1 MESGPSGPFLGR
13 ESAANR
19 ANYKPGEYFTMKQ
32 PDQYAGIFWIL
43 LGVVITVS
51 SFFYGVGS
59 FSTPGPGFITFG
71 AGAILTALSLLLW
84 VSAGKSKGSA
94 QSLRSLWEGRQTGK
108 AFYILG
114 LLVAYMLLLSPL
126 GFLIS
131 TFLLLILL
139 FRVQGAYSL
148 KTVFFLSASAT
159 LASLVVFDV
168 WLGVQLPRG
177 FMGYI
182 LF

>member
-1 MESGPSGPFLGR
+1 
-13 ESAANR
+13 
-19 ANYKPGEYFTMKQ
+19 MKN
-32 PDQYAGIFWIL
+32 PDQYSGIFWIL
-43 LGVVITVS
+43 LGGVITVS
-51 SFFYGVGS
+51 SFYYGVGS

-71 AGAILTALSLLLW
+71 AGAILTILSLLLFI
-84 VSAGKSKGSA
+84 SSTRSKGSG

-114 LLVAYMLLLSPL
+114 LLAAYMLLVTPL

-131 TFLLLILL
+131 TFFLLILL
-139 FRVQGAYSL
+139 FRVQASYSL
-148 KTVFFLSASAT
+148 KTVIFLSA
-159 LASLVVFDV
+159 ASTIASMVVFDV

>member
-1 MESGPSGPFLGR
+1 
-13 ESAANR
+13 
-19 ANYKPGEYFTMKQ
+19 MKHL
-32 PDQYAGIFWIL
+32 DQYAGIFWIL
-43 LGVVITVS
+43 LGIVITVS

-71 AGAILTALSLLLW
+71 AGAILTALSLLLL
-84 VSAGKSKGSA
+84 VSTGRRKGSA

-114 LLVAYMLLLSPL
+114 LLVAYMLVLSPL

-131 TFLLLILL
+131 TFFLLILL
-139 FRVQGAYSL
+139 FRVQASYSL
-148 KTVFFLSASAT
+148 KTVIFLSAAST
-159 LASLVVFDV
+159 LASMVVFDV

>member
-1 MESGPSGPFLGR
+1 
-13 ESAANR
+13 
-19 ANYKPGEYFTMKQ
+19 MKN
-32 PDQYAGIFWIL
+32 PDQYSGIFWIL
-43 LGVVITVS
+43 LGGVITAS
-51 SFFYGVGS
+51 SFYYGVGS

-71 AGAILTALSLLLW
+71 AGAILTILSLLLFI
-84 VSAGKSKGSA
+84 SSTRSKGSG

-114 LLVAYMLLLSPL
+114 LLAAYMLLVTPL

-131 TFLLLILL
+131 TFFLLILL
-139 FRVQGAYSL
+139 FRVQASYSL
-148 KTVFFLSASAT
+148 KTVIFLSA
-159 LASLVVFDV
+159 ASTIASMVVFDV

>member
-1 MESGPSGPFLGR
+1 
-13 ESAANR
+13 
-19 ANYKPGEYFTMKQ
+19 MKN
-32 PDQYAGIFWIL
+32 PDQYSGIFWIL
-43 LGVVITVS
+43 LGGTVTIS

-59 FSTPGPGFITFG
+59 FSTPGPGFITFL
-71 AGAILTALSLLLW
+71 AGATLTLLSLILFI
-84 VSAGKSKGSA
+84 SSTRSKGGGE
-94 QSLRSLWEGRQTGK
+94 SLGSLWEGRQTGK

-114 LLVAYMLLLSPL
+114 LLVAYMFLVTPL
-126 GFLIS
+126 GFLLS

-139 FRVQGAYSL
+139 FRIQAAYSL
-148 KTVFFLSASAT
+148 RKVIFLSA
-159 LASLVVFDV
+159 ASTVASIIVFDA

>member
-1 MESGPSGPFLGR
+1 
-13 ESAANR
+13 
-19 ANYKPGEYFTMKQ
+19 MKN
-32 PDQYAGIFWIL
+32 PDQYSGIFWIL
-43 LGVVITVS
+43 LGGVITGS

-71 AGAILTALSLLLW
+71 AGAILTALSLVLF
-84 VSAGKSKGSA
+84 VSATRKKGGG

-114 LLVAYMLLLSPL
+114 LLAAYMLLVTPL

-131 TFLLLILL
+131 TFFLLILL
-139 FRVQGAYSL
+139 FRVQASYSL
-148 KTVFFLSASAT
+148 KTVIFLSA
-159 LASLVVFDV
+159 ASTIASMVVFDV

>member
-1 MESGPSGPFLGR
+1 
-13 ESAANR
+13 
-19 ANYKPGEYFTMKQ
+19 MKN
-32 PDQYAGIFWIL
+32 PDQYSGIFWIL
-43 LGVVITVS
+43 LGGAITVS

-71 AGAILTALSLLLW
+71 AGAILTALSLVLFIS
-84 VSAGKSKGSA
+84 SARSKGTG
-94 QSLRSLWEGRQTGK
+94 QTLRSLWEGRKTGK
-108 AFYILG
+108 AFYIVG
-114 LLVAYMLLLSPL
+114 LMAAYMLLVTPL

-131 TFLLLILL
+131 TFFLLILL
-139 FRVQGAYSL
+139 FRVQASYPL
-148 KTVFFLSASAT
+148 KTVIFLSA
-159 LASLVVFDV
+159 ASTIASMVVFDV